1 MIRLRVVY
9 GGRRVGQVLPS
20 YQNRQI
26 SALDETADAPQS
38 SLFSLLSFLFVSS
51 SLRLFV
57 SSFLLLFCSCAL
69 LLFFPSSLLVKMLVT
84 DGALFQRLGLE
95 PNQDSHH
102 GLVHVKME
110 SSVQVLRLTTDKGAT
125 AAQKNKWRQGCIVY
139 HTVHTPLRIW
149 PCLGQDSLPLS
160 NISTLQ
166 GEAVSFTGEHVH
178 LQIRSRPISGL
189 CDWNERHWDDLSF
202 RCTSLHNDLM
212 GAQSCKSVV
221 RSCPLLVDDFA
232 QTGDTFDAIG
242 FRHHAVPEVLPLVT
256 LCPRQQRSARQT
268 SPASCHARFF
278 AKSRGGTGP

>member
-1 MIRLRVVY
+1 MVGGGWVKSHLRTRIARLVPSM
-9 GGRRVGQVLPS
+9 RRLTHLSLV
-20 YQNRQI
+20 
-26 SALDETADAPQS
+26 S

-57 SSFLLLFCSCAL
+57 SSSLPLFVSSSLPLFLSSAL

-125 AAQKNKWRQGCIVY
+125 AAQKNRWRQGCIVY

-189 CDWNERHWDDLSF
+189 CDWNERHWDDLGF
-202 RCTSLHNDLM
+202 RCTSLHRW
-212 GAQSCKSVV
+212 SCI
-221 RSCPLLVDDFA
+221 
-232 QTGDTFDAIG
+232 TT
-242 FRHHAVPEVLPLVT
+242 
-256 LCPRQQRSARQT
+256 
-268 SPASCHARFF
+268 
-278 AKSRGGTGP
+278 